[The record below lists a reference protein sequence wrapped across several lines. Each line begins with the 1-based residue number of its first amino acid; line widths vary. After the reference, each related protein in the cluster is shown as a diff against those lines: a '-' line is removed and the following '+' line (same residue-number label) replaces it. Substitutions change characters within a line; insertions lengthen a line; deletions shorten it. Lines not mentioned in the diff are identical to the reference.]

1 MKSFITP
8 LIVALILLCSLVNG
22 QNTFTQIS
30 HYTPDEPDTSLPMPP
45 ITTLDTNEYKLVYW
59 IHGIGGNVD
68 SWNRTREATED
79 QTGHPIVGYPER
91 KTIGLTVDYSNQQTL
106 TMIGLSRWVNNN
118 QIKSFINNNGL
129 DTVDHD
135 RSFAITHSMGGIV
148 ARGMRHNHLNMTLP
162 VDSMKFGG
170 MATFGAPHGGAQIIN
185 SIQQTN
191 DGVNDWLQ
199 QGCTYL
205 TDAEFQNA
213 INKQH
218 WLVRTFVS
226 PAAISNLA
234 QGGCDAL
241 SSTVFP
247 LLIDGIRTPV
257 GADIRVG
264 APVMNILDNT
274 AVADTAFPVVVFY
287 GVEQEPVLW
296 RMVHTMTRDVDTSFS
311 GNVTFAQPFGLNDDN
326 GIPQDVNNLYN
337 KYKGDAAYWS
347 KIAANRHGWTWLGW
361 PYPDRYFNALEQ
373 EKKFTRA
380 YTWLGSANGMWK
392 RFIGARYDTTY
403 QNGYYCYCENEAVP
417 TWVSDPA
424 YCNSQVFNICYTLP
438 NIVAHVTDIANDGVL
453 TVKSQKA
460 YPHTPWKVPMN
471 TSNHFQ
477 ERRTEE
483 TKEALNKLFGGW
495 YGNQFRL
502 NEK

>member
-199 QGCTYL
+199 QGCELLNRCRISKFYQQAT
-205 TDAEFQNA
+205 
-213 INKQH
+213 
-218 WLVRTFVS
+218 LV
-226 PAAISNLA
+226 
-234 QGGCDAL
+234 G
-241 SSTVFP
+241 
-247 LLIDGIRTPV
+247 
-257 GADIRVG
+257 
-264 APVMNILDNT
+264 
-274 AVADTAFPVVVFY
+274 
-287 GVEQEPVLW
+287 
-296 RMVHTMTRDVDTSFS
+296 
-311 GNVTFAQPFGLNDDN
+311 
-326 GIPQDVNNLYN
+326 
-337 KYKGDAAYWS
+337 
-347 KIAANRHGWTWLGW
+347 
-361 PYPDRYFNALEQ
+361 
-373 EKKFTRA
+373 
-380 YTWLGSANGMWK
+380 
-392 RFIGARYDTTY
+392 
-403 QNGYYCYCENEAVP
+403 
-417 TWVSDPA
+417 
-424 YCNSQVFNICYTLP
+424 
-438 NIVAHVTDIANDGVL
+438 
-453 TVKSQKA
+453 
-460 YPHTPWKVPMN
+460 
-471 TSNHFQ
+471 
-477 ERRTEE
+477 
-483 TKEALNKLFGGW
+483 
-495 YGNQFRL
+495 
-502 NEK
+502 